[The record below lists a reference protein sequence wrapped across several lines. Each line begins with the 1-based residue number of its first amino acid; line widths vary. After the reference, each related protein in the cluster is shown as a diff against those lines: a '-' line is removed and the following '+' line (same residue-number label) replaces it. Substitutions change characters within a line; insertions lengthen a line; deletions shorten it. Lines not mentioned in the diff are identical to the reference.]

1 MSRSVAGA
9 RAAAVAAACAVLL
22 GACGV
27 STPALPPLDASAVV
41 LAFGDSLTFGTG
53 AADGESYPAQ
63 LERLIGR
70 KVVAEG
76 VPGEVSAQGLVRL
89 PAVLEATQPRLL
101 LLCHGGNDFLRK
113 LPEGEAAANVRAM
126 VRLAREKGVAVVLI
140 GVPKPGLSPSP
151 AGFYADIAKEFAVP
165 YEGTV
170 LKTVLTDN
178 ELKSDWVHPN
188 AKGYARVAQ
197 AVAELL
203 KQAKAL
209 Q

>member
-1 MSRSVAGA
+1 M
-9 RAAAVAAACAVLL
+9 
-22 GACGV
+22 
-27 STPALPPLDASAVV
+27 V

-70 KVVAEG
+70 KVVAQG
-76 VPGEVSAQGLVRL
+76 VPGEVSAQGLARL
-89 PAVLEATQPRLL
+89 PAVLEATQPKLL

-113 LPEGEAAANVRAM
+113 LPETEAAANVRAM

-140 GVPKPGLSPSP
+140 GVPKPGISPSP
-151 AGFYADIAKEFAVP
+151 AAFYADIAKEFAVP
-165 YEGTV
+165 YEGSI

-178 ELKSDWVHPN
+178 ALKSDWVHPN
-188 AKGYARVAQ
+188 AKGYARVAE
-197 AVAELL
+197 AMAALL
-203 KQAKAL
+203 KKAKAV